1 MIEEAN
7 ATASLHCR
15 QHHSKRNAIAKG
27 PYINLRDTKPSILQ
41 VKIEQTSF
49 LIIPEHWCLSVFS
62 LKDKIA
68 RKGT

>member
-27 PYINLRDTKPSILQ
+27 PYINLRDTKPSILR
-41 VKIEQTSF
+41 VNIEQTSS
-49 LIIPEHWCLSVFS
+49 LIIC
-62 LKDKIA
+62 
-68 RKGT
+68 